1 MKAYGGCGGM
11 GPLILK
17 LASH

>member
-17 LASH
+17 SPWD

>member
-11 GPLILK
+11 GPLIIK
-17 LASH
+17 LAWD